1 MKGEKK
7 MKKKS
12 IIIIATLMLM
22 LGGNAKA
29 QIFIMNEEEY
39 TNERVKGQVGG
50 GLPIV
55 PIQDVTTDQYAP
67 LGGGTLLLGLLGGA
81 YLLGQRRRKGDE

>member
-1 MKGEKK
+1 

-12 IIIIATLMLM
+12 IIIIAALMLM
-22 LGGNAKA
+22 LGGSSKA
-29 QIFIMNEEEY
+29 QIFIMSDEEY
-39 TNERVKGQVGG
+39 SNERLKGSVGG

-67 LGGGTLLLGLLGGA
+67 LGGVWLLCGFGAAFALL
-81 YLLGQRRRKGDE
+81 KKKKED

>member
-1 MKGEKK
+1 

-12 IIIIATLMLM
+12 IIIIAALMLM
-22 LGGNAKA
+22 LGGSSKA
-29 QIFIMNEEEY
+29 QIFIMTDEEY
-39 TNERVKGQVGG
+39 SNERVKGQVGG

-67 LGGGTLLLGLLGGA
+67 LGSGTLLLGLLGGA
-81 YLLGQRRRKGDE
+81 YLLGQRRRKDDE

>member
-1 MKGEKK
+1 

-22 LGGNAKA
+22 LGGSSKA
-29 QIFIMNEEEY
+29 QIFIMTDEEY
-39 TNERVKGQVGG
+39 SNERVKGQVGG

-55 PIQDVTTDQYAP
+55 PIQDITTDQYAP